1 LGGFKINNK
10 YFSKTLSFIQVL
22 FLVQA
27 CSYKTKIDSN
37 YYCRQLKVSCIQ
49 SNKVVNFKTSKG
61 DFEVKLVGKDNPVTV
76 SNFLENIYN
85 NIYENKK
92 FYKIIN
98 YPQIRFIHGGINP
111 ENKSYME
118 RKQNLNKTSPTIPLE
133 IKFKEEIKPRY
144 NYQIK
149 NPSETV
155 NLVNTFESGSIAMV
169 KSGKNKSSS
178 TEFFFVT
185 TKIPELD
192 GRYSIFGK
200 IIKGLDVL
208 EKINKEDYIK
218 AVQISN

>member
-1 LGGFKINNK
+1 M
-10 YFSKTLSFIQVL
+10 

-27 CSYKTKIDSN
+27 CSYKNKIDSN
-37 YYCRQLKVSCIQ
+37 YYCQKLKFSCIQ
-49 SNKVVNFKTSKG
+49 SNKLVNFKTSKG
-61 DFEVKLVGKDNPVTV
+61 DFEVKLFGKDNPVTV
-76 SNFLENIYN
+76 SNFLENIEK
-85 NIYENKK
+85 NIYVNQK

-98 YPQIRFIHGGINP
+98 YPQISFIHGGVNA
-111 ENKSYME
+111 ENKLYFE
-118 RKQNLNKTSPTIPLE
+118 RNQNFNKTSPSIPLE

-149 NPSETV
+149 NPNETE

-185 TKIPELD
+185 NKIPELD

-200 IIKGLDVL
+200 IIRGLEVL

-218 AVQISN
+218 TVQISN

>member
-1 LGGFKINNK
+1 M
-10 YFSKTLSFIQVL
+10 

-27 CSYKTKIDSN
+27 CSYKSKIDSN
-37 YYCRQLKVSCIQ
+37 YYCQKLKFSCIK

-61 DFEVKLVGKDNPVTV
+61 DFEVKLFGKDNPVTV
-76 SNFLENIYN
+76 SNFLENIEN
-85 NIYENKK
+85 GIYVNQK

-98 YPQIRFIHGGINP
+98 YPQIKFIHGGVNP
-111 ENKSYME
+111 NNNMYIE
-118 RKQNLNKTSPTIPLE
+118 RKQNLNKTSPSIPLE
-133 IKFKEEIKPRY
+133 IKLKQEIKPRY

-149 NPSETV
+149 NPKETE

-169 KSGKNKSSS
+169 KRGKNKSSS

-185 TKIPELD
+185 SKISELD

-208 EKINKEDYIK
+208 KKINKEDYIK
-218 AVQISN
+218 SVQITN

>member
-1 LGGFKINNK
+1 
-10 YFSKTLSFIQVL
+10 
-22 FLVQA
+22 LVQA
-27 CSYKTKIDSN
+27 CSYKKQFDSN
-37 YYCRQLKVSCIQ
+37 YYCKKLKFSCIQ

-61 DFEVKLVGKDNPVTV
+61 NFEVKLFGKDNPVTV
-76 SNFLENIYN
+76 SNFLENIEN
-85 NIYENKK
+85 NIYVNQK

-98 YPQIRFIHGGINP
+98 FSQIKFIHGGVKR
-111 ENKSYME
+111 ENKLYIE
-118 RKQNLNKTSPTIPLE
+118 PKRNLHKASPSIPLE

-149 NPSETV
+149 NFNETE

-169 KSGKNKSSS
+169 KSGKKKSSS

-185 TKIPELD
+185 SKIPELD

-208 EKINKEDYIK
+208 KKINKEDYIK

>member
-1 LGGFKINNK
+1 
-10 YFSKTLSFIQVL
+10 
-22 FLVQA
+22 LVQA
-27 CSYKTKIDSN
+27 CSYKSKIDSN
-37 YYCRQLKVSCIQ
+37 YYCLKLKFSCIQ

-61 DFEVKLVGKDNPVTV
+61 DFEVKLFGKDNPVTV
-76 SNFLENIYN
+76 SNFLENIDK

-98 YPQIRFIHGGINP
+98 YPQIRFIHGGVNP
-111 ENKSYME
+111 ENKSFIE

-149 NPSETV
+149 NPNETK

-185 TKIPELD
+185 SKIPELD

-208 EKINKEDYIK
+208 EKINKEDFIK

>member
-1 LGGFKINNK
+1 
-10 YFSKTLSFIQVL
+10 
-22 FLVQA
+22 VQA
-27 CSYKTKIDSN
+27 CSYKKQFDSN
-37 YYCRQLKVSCIQ
+37 YYCKKLKFNCVQ

-61 DFEVKLVGKDNPVTV
+61 NFEVILFGKHNPVTV
-76 SNFLENIYN
+76 SNFLENIDN
-85 NIYENKK
+85 NIYVNQK

-98 YPQIRFIHGGINP
+98 FAQIRFIHGGVKP
-111 ENKSYME
+111 ENKLYIE
-118 RKQNLNKTSPTIPLE
+118 PKQNLHKASPSIPLE

-144 NYQIK
+144 NYQVK
-149 NPSETV
+149 NPNETE
-155 NLVNTFESGSIAMV
+155 NLLNTFEIGSIAMV

-185 TKIPELD
+185 SKIPELD

>member
-1 LGGFKINNK
+1 M
-10 YFSKTLSFIQVL
+10 L
-22 FLVQA
+22 FLVES
-27 CSYKTKIDSN
+27 CSFSNEIDAN
-37 YYCRQLKVSCIQ
+37 YYCQKLKLSCIKVD
-49 SNKVVNFKTSKG
+49 KVVNFKTSKG
-61 DFEVKLVGKDNPVTV
+61 DFQVKLFGKDNPVTV
-76 SNFLENIYN
+76 SNFIENINN
-85 NIYENKK
+85 NIYVSQK

-98 YPQIRFIHGGINP
+98 YPQIRFIHGGVNS
-111 ENKSYME
+111 ENKFYVE
-118 RKQNLNKTSPTIPLE
+118 RNQTLNKTSPSIPLE

-149 NPSETV
+149 NYNETE

-185 TKIPELD
+185 NKIPELD

>member
-1 LGGFKINNK
+1 MQ
-10 YFSKTLSFIQVL
+10 S
-22 FLVQA
+22 
-27 CSYKTKIDSN
+27 CSNQNKIDSN
-37 YYCRQLKVSCIQ
+37 FYCQKLKLNCTQ
-49 SNKVVNFKTSKG
+49 SNKVVYFETTKG
-61 DFEVKLVGKDNPVTV
+61 DFEVKLFGKDNPVTV
-76 SNFLENIYN
+76 SNFLENLDNGIYVN
-85 NIYENKK
+85 QK

-98 YPQIRFIHGGINP
+98 YPQIRFIHGGVNP
-111 ENKSYME
+111 EDKSYIE

-133 IKFKEEIKPRY
+133 IKFKEEVKPRY

>member
-1 LGGFKINNK
+1 M
-10 YFSKTLSFIQVL
+10 
-22 FLVQA
+22 VQA
-27 CSYKTKIDSN
+27 CSYKSKIDPN
-37 YYCRQLKVSCIQ
+37 YYCQKLKFSCIQ
-49 SNKVVNFKTSKG
+49 INKVVNFKTSKG
-61 DFEVKLVGKDNPVTV
+61 DFEVKLFGKDNPVTV
-76 SNFLENIYN
+76 SNFLENIEN
-85 NIYENKK
+85 NIYVNQK

-98 YPQIRFIHGGINP
+98 YPQIRFIHGGVNP
-111 ENKSYME
+111 ENKSYTE

-169 KSGKNKSSS
+169 KSGKDKSSS